1 MWQYPLDKR
10 NFYGILPALL
20 KKANNSKVE
29 FFMKNKYNDNKLAE
43 ELDTIVL
50 VGDKHACHGLPDGSL
65 GTLTYS
71 YTGMNRPLYAEF
83 ALDDGTRLEEALDLQ
98 DFRVV
103 NERDEHDLSL
113 LVAYL
118 RKEARK
124 KQIREIASSE
134 RLGRA

>member
-1 MWQYPLDKR
+1 
-10 NFYGILPALL
+10 
-20 KKANNSKVE
+20 
-29 FFMKNKYNDNKLAE
+29 MKNKYNDNKLAE

-50 VGDKHACHGLPDGSL
+50 VGNRHACHGLPEGTL

-83 ALDDGTRLEEALDLQ
+83 AFADGTRREEALELQ

-103 NERDEHDLSL
+103 NERDEKDLSL

-118 RKEARK
+118 RRETQK
-124 KQIREIASSE
+124 KRLREESAAAAAHAVSASSE
-134 RLGRA
+134 RA